1 MGDKVQEKINDVEV
15 NYEYYDTSKKDTIVL
30 LHGWGQN
37 IEMMRPIADYMK
49 KDFNILMIDLP
60 GMGKSS
66 EPTYAWTLYDYKEC
80 VHTLIEKLKIKNPIL
95 IGHSFGGKISIIY
108 ASEYKVKKLVLLAS
122 PFQIIMKKLTLKVK
136 LLKLLKKVPILN
148 KLEGFAKKHFG
159 HKDYRNA
166 NPIMREIIVKHSN
179 LEVIEHAKKI
189 TCETLLIW
197 GSKDE
202 AVKLEEGYYLN
213 SLIKNS
219 GIVVYE
225 NCTHYAYLERL
236 GQTINVLYSF
246 LGE

>member
-1 MGDKVQEKINDVEV
+1 
-15 NYEYYDTSKKDTIVL
+15 
-30 LHGWGQN
+30 
-37 IEMMRPIADYMK
+37 
-49 KDFNILMIDLP
+49 
-60 GMGKSS
+60 
-66 EPTYAWTLYDYKEC
+66 
-80 VHTLIEKLKIKNPIL
+80 
-95 IGHSFGGKISIIY
+95 
-108 ASEYKVKKLVLLAS
+108 
-122 PFQIIMKKLTLKVK
+122 MKKLTLKVK